1 VVKVVL
7 DVPDA
12 ERLQLLTEALR
23 LAADVRARA
32 VGHAARD
39 VLDDTAIP
47 DKRADATRL
56 LRVAAAADWLARLAD
71 GIPLFVVDD
80 ITGLAIG
87 ASPVYPSVPGTA
99 SGAPIAGVDAEAL
112 AAATRAAAATP
123 PPPTADE
130 AAQAA
135 ANAALRALTVPPNAR
150 LRPGDPPVT
159 DPATP
164 PALLDAA
171 GASPGGDDV

>member
-1 VVKVVL
+1 MKVIL

-39 VLDDTAIP
+39 VLDDESIP

-56 LRVAAAADWLARLAD
+56 LKVAAAADWLARLAD
-71 GIPLFVVDD
+71 GLPLFVVDD
-80 ITGLAIG
+80 VTAAAIG

-99 SGAPIAGVDAEAL
+99 SGAPVDAEAI

-123 PPPTADE
+123 AAPSPDE
-130 AAQAA
+130 AARAA
-135 ANAALRALTVPPNAR
+135 ADAALRALTVPPNAR

-171 GASPGGDDV
+171 GTSPGGDDV

>member
-80 ITGLAIG
+80 GAAPIG

-135 ANAALRALTVPPNAR
+135 ASAALRALTVPPNAR

>member
-1 VVKVVL
+1 MKVIL

-39 VLDDTAIP
+39 VLDDDAIP

-56 LRVAAAADWLARLAD
+56 LKVAAAADWLARLAD
-71 GIPLFVVDD
+71 GLPLFVVDD
-80 ITGLAIG
+80 TAVPPIG

-99 SGAPIAGVDAEAL
+99 SGAPIGVDAEAI

-123 PPPTADE
+123 AAPSPDE

-135 ANAALRALTVPPNAR
+135 AAAALRALTVPPNAR

-164 PALLDAA
+164 PALLEAAA
-171 GASPGGDDV
+171 GTSPGGDDV